1 MLRECLSISGERLGE
16 EHREQ
21 DDDYVYDLYYQE
33 TITPGWIQD
42 ILSVRAYADEG
53 ELVPDLV
60 VREEEVYE
68 DEDDENEEGNWRND
82 YPDEESDADSD
93 REERYGGYWEEE
105 HSYSRRSWEC
115 YQREVLH
122 ELGCRGEDDDE
133 EDDDGDKY
141 NSD

>member
-1 MLRECLSISGERLGE
+1 MSAGIG
-16 EHREQ
+16 
-21 DDDYVYDLYYQE
+21 
-33 TITPGWIQD
+33 
-42 ILSVRAYADEG
+42 
-53 ELVPDLV
+53 VPDLV
-60 VREEEVYE
+60 VHEEEVYE

-105 HSYSRRSWEC
+105 HSYSRRSWNR

-122 ELGCRGEDDDE
+122 ELGCHGEDDNE
-133 EDDDGDKY
+133 EDDDDDGDKY